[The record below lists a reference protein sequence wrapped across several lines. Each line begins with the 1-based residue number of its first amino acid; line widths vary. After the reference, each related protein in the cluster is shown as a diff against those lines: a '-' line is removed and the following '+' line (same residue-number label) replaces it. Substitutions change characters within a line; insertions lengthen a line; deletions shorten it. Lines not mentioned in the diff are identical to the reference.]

1 MRCAS
6 HAAPPC
12 RCPPERKRPRRLG
25 CAEVDEDGNGNITWA
40 EFLDFW
46 KNVAA
51 NGYSLE
57 DLEEEVEMMMEGGSW
72 VDFDDG
78 RTT

>member
-1 MRCAS
+1 MPL
-6 HAAPPC
+6 HP
-12 RCPPERKRPRRLG
+12 G
-25 CAEVDEDGNGNITWA
+25 IAEVDEDGNGTITWV

-51 NGYSLE
+51 NGYSQE
-57 DLEEEVEMMMEGGSW
+57 DLEEEVQMMMEGGSW

>member
-1 MRCAS
+1 MFN
-6 HAAPPC
+6 
-12 RCPPERKRPRRLG
+12 
-25 CAEVDEDGNGNITWA
+25 EVDEDGNGNITWP

-46 KNVAA
+46 TNVAA
-51 NGYSLE
+51 NGYSQD

>member
-1 MRCAS
+1 M
-6 HAAPPC
+6 
-12 RCPPERKRPRRLG
+12 
-25 CAEVDEDGNGNITWA
+25 DGNGTITWV

-51 NGYSLE
+51 NGYSQE
-57 DLEEEVEMMMEGGSW
+57 DLEEEVQMMMEGGSW